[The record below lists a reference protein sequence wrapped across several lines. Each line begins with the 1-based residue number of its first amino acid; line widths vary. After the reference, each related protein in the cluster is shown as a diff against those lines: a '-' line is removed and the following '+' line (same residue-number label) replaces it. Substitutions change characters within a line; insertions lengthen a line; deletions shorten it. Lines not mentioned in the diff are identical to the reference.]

1 MLKSP
6 LTFCLCSSFF
16 LLPSS
21 SDKAD
26 SGAITLKNP
35 AHRSRLTFSAL
46 APKAPLNSQE
56 MVFMKNYIRKSESNL
71 VIIKHRSAAPFT
83 IIDSVFRVYGLPL
96 QLKYL
101 AVIESELKP
110 SATSHVGALG
120 PWQLMPGTARI
131 LGLKTFPKADE
142 RKNYYKSTQAA
153 ARYLK
158 DLYAQFGDWLLV
170 IAAYNGGPKPVCSAI
185 DRSGSR
191 NFWTLQRFLP
201 QETRQH
207 VKKFIATNYYF
218 EGRGSLTTLTRS
230 EAIQYKKTLN
240 AFAISHEEKATA
252 KETSKKHS
260 ESADEKTMS
269 KEPSEKSS
277 ESADEKFERL
287 MKTSANL
294 LKSSNQL
301 LVKSRL

>member
-6 LTFCLCSSFF
+6 LTICLCSSFF
-16 LLPSS
+16 LLPVSFG
-21 SDKAD
+21 KAD
-26 SGAITLKNP
+26 SGVDSSKSP
-35 AHRSRLTFSAL
+35 AQVTHLAFSPST
-46 APKAPLNSQE
+46 PKAPLNRQE
-56 MVFMKNYIRKSESNL
+56 MVFMKNYIRKSKSNL
-71 VIIKHRSAAPFT
+71 VIIKHRSAVPFT

-110 SATSHVGALG
+110 SAASHVGALG

-131 LGLKTFPKADE
+131 LGLKTEAKSDE

-153 ARYLK
+153 ARYLR

-170 IAAYNGGPKPVCSAI
+170 IAAYNGGPKPVYSAI
-185 DRSGSR
+185 NRSGSR
-191 NFWTLQRFLP
+191 NFWTLQRYLP
-201 QETRQH
+201 QETSQH

-230 EAIQYKKTLN
+230 EAIQYKKTLK
-240 AFAISHEEKATA
+240 AFAFSHKAHEEKIIANETA
-252 KETSKKHS
+252 
-260 ESADEKTMS
+260 
-269 KEPSEKSS
+269 EKSS

-287 MKTSANL
+287 MKSSAAL
-294 LKSSNQL
+294 LQRSNHL
-301 LVKSRL
+301 LARSDL

>member
-6 LTFCLCSSFF
+6 LTICLCSSFF
-16 LLPSS
+16 LLPVSFG
-21 SDKAD
+21 KAD
-26 SGAITLKNP
+26 SGVDSSKSHTQGTQ
-35 AHRSRLTFSAL
+35 LTFSPL
-46 APKAPLNSQE
+46 APKAPLNRQE
-56 MVFMKNYIRKSESNL
+56 MVFMKNYIRKSKSNL
-71 VIIKHRSAAPFT
+71 VIIKHRSPVPFT

-131 LGLKTFPKADE
+131 LGLKTSAKSDE

-170 IAAYNGGPKPVCSAI
+170 IAAYNGGPKPVYSAI

-191 NFWTLQRFLP
+191 NFWTLQRYLP
-201 QETRQH
+201 QETSQH

-218 EGRGSLTTLTRS
+218 EGRGSFTTLTRS
-230 EAIQYKKTLN
+230 EAIQYKKTLK
-240 AFAISHEEKATA
+240 AFAVSHVVKTAANESAEK
-252 KETSKKHS
+252 ES
-260 ESADEKTMS
+260 ESAD
-269 KEPSEKSS
+269 
-277 ESADEKFERL
+277 DKFERL
-287 MKTSANL
+287 MKSSAAL
-294 LKSSNQL
+294 LQRSNHL
-301 LVKSRL
+301 LAGSDL